1 MLYSVRQDKSG
12 MVAVRKEIEALGWY
26 TPAEM
31 STLDFCPADAELLPV
46 VCSGKEFYNNNNKGE
61 FNED

>member
-12 MVAVRKEIEALGWY
+12 MVAERKEIEALGWY

-31 STLDFCPADAELLPV
+31 PSLDFCPADAELLPV
-46 VCSGKEFYNNNNKGE
+46 VFPDSEE
-61 FNED
+61 P